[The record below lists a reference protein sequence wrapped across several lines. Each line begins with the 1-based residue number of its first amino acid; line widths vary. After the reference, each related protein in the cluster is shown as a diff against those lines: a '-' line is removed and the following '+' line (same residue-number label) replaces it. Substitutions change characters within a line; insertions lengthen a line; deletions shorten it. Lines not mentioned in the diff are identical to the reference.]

1 MLALELFLLLHSV
14 RVVFNQALGRGDV
27 EFANTTIVKFIN
39 RLIESLRVDILALGL
54 QLGVKFGEFV
64 LNRLSF
70 NLELLVVESMLRL
83 SVNAVLD

>member
-1 MLALELFLLLHSV
+1 VLALELFLLLHSV
-14 RVVFNQALGRGDV
+14 RVVVNQALGRGDV

-54 QLGVKFGEFV
+54 QLCVKFGEFV